1 MKKHRKDLK
10 KACLLSIIIALSLLT
25 IMGSPYNLS
34 VYALK
39 RYGYEKGD
47 EYRFV
52 MEMST
57 TTDTEEGKA
66 TASQSYEMI
75 IKITDVDEDVDS
87 YSIKIDYLL
96 VGSTGYYPGFYD
108 DGLMTEGS
116 MEGDGLLAGGSFPTG
131 GMFNLFTS
139 TDWSD
144 REDEW
149 NDYVDEID
157 DQTGYK
163 VTEDSVSNGVFT
175 LKSEMDVSDD
185 ESNIDYDDDGDYDDY
200 TGWLSVRGEYD
211 SNGVLKSSTAEYYME
226 FNSENSVTYSSKVY
240 SGARAVSSDML
251 IYTAIGVASFVVAF
265 ILGFFVG
272 KGRMPKATG
281 IPATKPTATGPEVP
295 AKQAKFKHVASKKK
309 LKIRLSH
316 RMTEIKL

>member
-1 MKKHRKDLK
+1 MKENRKDLRK
-10 KACLLSIIIALSLLT
+10 VCLLSIIIALSLLT
-25 IMGSPYNLS
+25 IMSSSYNLS

-39 RYGYEKGD
+39 EYGYEKGD

-57 TTDTEEGKA
+57 TTETEEGKA

-75 IKITDVDEDVDS
+75 IKIKDIDEDVDS

-96 VGSTGYYPGFYD
+96 VGSTGYYPGFYNY
-108 DGLMTEGS
+108 GLMTEGS
-116 MEGDGLLAGGSFPTG
+116 MEGDGLLSGGSFLTG

-149 NDYVDEID
+149 DDYVEELD

-163 VTEDSVSNGVFT
+163 ATEDSASKGVFT
-175 LKSEMDVSDD
+175 LQAEMDVSDD
-185 ESNIDYDDDGDYDDY
+185 DSYVDYDDDGDYDDY
-200 TGWLSVRGEYD
+200 TGRLSVRGEYD

-240 SGARAVSSDML
+240 RGGPSLQSSDML
-251 IYTAIGVASFVVAF
+251 IYIAIGVASFVVAL

-272 KGRMPKATG
+272 KSRMPKATG
-281 IPATKPTATGPEVP
+281 ISATKPTTTEPEAPDKTG
-295 AKQAKFKHVASKKK
+295 
-309 LKIRLSH
+309 KIQ
-316 RMTEIKL
+316 TCYQ

>member
-1 MKKHRKDLK
+1 MKKNRKDLK
-10 KACLLSIIIALSLLT
+10 KACLLSIIIALFLLT
-25 IMGSPYNLS
+25 IMGSSYNLS

-52 MEMST
+52 METST
-57 TTDTEEGKA
+57 ITNTEEGKA

-75 IKITDVDEDVDS
+75 IKITDVEEDVGS

-96 VGSTGYYPGFYD
+96 VGSTVAGFYGD
-108 DGLMTEGS
+108 SLMTEGS
-116 MEGDGLLAGGSFPTG
+116 MEGDELMTGGSFLTG

-149 NDYVDEID
+149 DDYVDGID

-163 VTEDSVSNGVFT
+163 VTEDSASNGVFT
-175 LKSEMDVSDD
+175 LQSEMDVSDD
-185 ESNIDYDDDGDYDDY
+185 DSYMDYDDDGDYDDY
-200 TGWLSVRGEYD
+200 TGQLSVRGEYD
-211 SNGVLKSSTAEYYME
+211 SNGVLTSSTAEYYME
-226 FNSENSVTYSSKVY
+226 FDSENNVTYSSKVY
-240 SGARAVSSDML
+240 RGSLSLASSDML
-251 IYTAIGVASFVVAF
+251 IYVAIGVVSFVVAF

-272 KGRMPKATG
+272 KRIPKAT
-281 IPATKPTATGPEVP
+281 
-295 AKQAKFKHVASKKK
+295 
-309 LKIRLSH
+309 
-316 RMTEIKL
+316 EISST

>member
-1 MKKHRKDLK
+1 MKKNRKDLK
-10 KACLLSIIIALSLLT
+10 KACLLSIIIALFLLT
-25 IMGSPYNLS
+25 IMGSSYNLS

-75 IKITDVDEDVDS
+75 IKITDVEEDVGS
-87 YSIKIDYLL
+87 YSIKIEYLL
-96 VGSTGYYPGFYD
+96 VGSTVAGFYGD
-108 DGLMTEGS
+108 SLMTEGS
-116 MEGDGLLAGGSFPTG
+116 MEGDVLITGESFLTG
-131 GMFNLFTS
+131 GMFSLFTS

-149 NDYVDEID
+149 DDYVDGID

-163 VTEDSVSNGVFT
+163 VTEDSASNGVFT
-175 LKSEMDVSDD
+175 LQSEMDVSDD
-185 ESNIDYDDDGDYDDY
+185 DSYMDYDDDGDYDDY
-200 TGWLSVRGEYD
+200 TGQLSVRGEYD
-211 SNGVLKSSTAEYYME
+211 SNGVLTSSTAEYYME
-226 FNSENSVTYSSKVY
+226 FDSENNVTYSSKVY
-240 SGARAVSSDML
+240 RGSLSLASSDML
-251 IYTAIGVASFVVAF
+251 IYVAIGVVSFVVAF

-272 KGRMPKATG
+272 KRIPKAT
-281 IPATKPTATGPEVP
+281 
-295 AKQAKFKHVASKKK
+295 
-309 LKIRLSH
+309 
-316 RMTEIKL
+316 EISST

>member
-1 MKKHRKDLK
+1 MKKNRKDLK
-10 KACLLSIIIALSLLT
+10 KACLLSIIIALFLLT
-25 IMGSPYNLS
+25 IMGSSYNLS

-75 IKITDVDEDVDS
+75 IKITDVEEDVGS

-96 VGSTGYYPGFYD
+96 VGSTVAGFYGD
-108 DGLMTEGS
+108 SLMTEGS
-116 MEGDGLLAGGSFPTG
+116 MEGDGLITGGSFLTG
-131 GMFNLFTS
+131 EMFNLFTS

-149 NDYVDEID
+149 DDYVDGID

-163 VTEDSVSNGVFT
+163 VTEDSASNGVFT
-175 LKSEMDVSDD
+175 LQSEMDVSDD
-185 ESNIDYDDDGDYDDY
+185 DSFIDYDDDGDYDDY
-200 TGWLSVRGEYD
+200 TGRLSVRGEYD
-211 SNGVLKSSTAEYYME
+211 SNGVLTSSTAEYYIE
-226 FNSENSVTYSSKVY
+226 FNSENSVTYSSNVY
-240 SGARAVSSDML
+240 RGGPSPASSDML
-251 IYTAIGVASFVVAF
+251 IYVAIGVASFVVAF

-272 KGRMPKATG
+272 KRIPKATE
-281 IPATKPTATGPEVP
+281 ISAT
-295 AKQAKFKHVASKKK
+295 
-309 LKIRLSH
+309 
-316 RMTEIKL
+316 